1 MIPVLCFGNPYMGED
16 NIAVELARELNIKG
30 YEFRILTNPDDIL
43 LYKDQETII
52 ILDVFNNI
60 DDVIVVRDVDE
71 LKRNRIYS
79 MHDFDLGFFLKLM
92 KNAGKLKNIVI
103 IGIPQEGHRE
113 DIKQKIKDLMESF
126 K

>member
-1 MIPVLCFGNPYMGED
+1 MIPVLCFGNPYVAED
-16 NIAVELARELNIKG
+16 NLAVELARELNIKG
-30 YEFRILTNPDDIL
+30 YEFRILQNPDDIL
-43 LYKDQETII
+43 IYKDQETII
-52 ILDVFNNI
+52 ILDVFANI

-71 LKRNRIYS
+71 LKRNKIYS

-92 KNAGKLKNIVI
+92 KNAGNLKQIII
-103 IGIPQEGHRE
+103 IGIPQEGNRE